1 MGTHISHSTCNTHG
15 HTQCKLHTNVSF
27 FSTTICLYGIS
38 YNFLTRKACSQLTH
52 IEYPFTLTHDGQ
64 ISTRCFASALRH
76 IPCDTV
82 RAMKPTHTHTHFVSL
97 AFTVLAVPLRALLAY
112 ILDIYIYNF
121 QNCHSLEHTTR
132 SFPSRSIAFGSCI
145 CFEVQFLT
153 AIH

>member
-1 MGTHISHSTCNTHG
+1 MG
-15 HTQCKLHTNVSF
+15 
-27 FSTTICLYGIS
+27 
-38 YNFLTRKACSQLTH
+38 SQLTH
-52 IEYPFTLTHDGQ
+52 IEYPFTLTHDEQ

-82 RAMKPTHTHTHFVSL
+82 RAMKPTHTHTL
-97 AFTVLAVPLRALLAY
+97 CFTRHHCARSASSCFTRSY

-145 CFEVQFLT
+145 CFEFFSSSSPLFLNLVVISGRHVFIGPPQ
-153 AIH
+153 ALHPR